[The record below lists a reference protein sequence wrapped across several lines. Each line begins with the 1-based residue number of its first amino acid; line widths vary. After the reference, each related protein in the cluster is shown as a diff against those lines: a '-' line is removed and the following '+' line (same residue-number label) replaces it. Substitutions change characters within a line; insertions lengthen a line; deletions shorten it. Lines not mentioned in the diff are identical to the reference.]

1 MYSNV
6 KKGYFKY
13 QQTDVMS
20 LSSVEITD
28 RLLKAMYSDIE
39 RAAEAMEKGGIADK
53 GERITRAIAIAGELQ
68 ASLNFKEGG
77 EIAERLNLLY
87 DYVIREL
94 LFANLKNEKK
104 RLENAKSAILPIIE
118 AWQGVVLQNKPNV
131 AGSMSGESH
140 ETRQLQTAL

>member
-6 KKGYFKY
+6 KNGYLKY

-20 LSSVEITD
+20 LSCVEIID
-28 RLLKAMYSDIE
+28 RLLKAMCSDID
-39 RAAEAMEKGGIADK
+39 RAAEAMKIGDVSTK

-87 DYVIREL
+87 DYIIRTL
-94 LFANLKNEKK
+94 LLSNLKND
-104 RLENAKSAILPIIE
+104 RNLLENAKSALLPIIE
-118 AWQGVVLQNKPNV
+118 AWQGVLWQHKHQVT
-131 AGSMSGESH
+131 GSAASQ
-140 ETRQLQTAL
+140 ETEARQVQTAI